1 MSWKSLGLSI
11 LSLVITIGL
20 LFGSAFL
27 FMIGPITGIIGI
39 VLLIVIPQITLR
51 NARDE
56 ATGIID
62 KVIAKYILP
71 AVTVICGAIAVMII
85 LGLIPS
91 PFK

>member
-1 MSWKSLGLSI
+1 MSWKSILWSI

-20 LFGSAFL
+20 LFGATFL
-27 FMIGPITGIIGI
+27 FMVNIVLGIIGI
-39 VLLIVIPQITLR
+39 VLIIVIPQITMR
-51 NARDE
+51 KARDE

-71 AVTVICGAIAVMII
+71 TATVILGGIAVMII